1 MQRLVSFLT
10 TLGSKNSCTMDK
22 ELGFLEKINHRD
34 ISAYKILYEDYY
46 NALVMYSVNFV
57 GRLNVAEDI
66 VQELFVAIWEKRITF
81 LSFVSFRVYLY
92 NAVRN
97 ASIDY
102 LKHQDIE
109 EQYISS
115 VSDAYREI
123 SVEQDLQEE
132 EIRRLLYREIDGLP
146 EKMREIFL
154 MYMDGRKN
162 EEIASILQISVET
175 VKTQKKRAVK
185 QIKSKLGS
193 LFYFF
198 SIFEMLP

>member
-1 MQRLVSFLT
+1 M
-10 TLGSKNSCTMDK
+10 
-22 ELGFLEKINHRD
+22 
-34 ISAYKILYEDYY
+34 
-46 NALVMYSVNFV
+46 
-57 GRLNVAEDI
+57 
-66 VQELFVAIWEKRITF
+66 
-81 LSFVSFRVYLY
+81 
-92 NAVRN
+92 
-97 ASIDY
+97 
-102 LKHQDIE
+102 
-109 EQYISS
+109 
-115 VSDAYREI
+115 
-123 SVEQDLQEE
+123 EQDLQEE

>member
-1 MQRLVSFLT
+1 M
-10 TLGSKNSCTMDK
+10 
-22 ELGFLEKINHRD
+22 
-34 ISAYKILYEDYY
+34 
-46 NALVMYSVNFV
+46 MYSVNFV